1 MWRTLNNLLILS
13 ALIQNC
19 NSRPMLKIPRW
30 FFSQLLSVFQTSV
43 KLISFLLW
51 QTRGASGLAMFNH
64 ISGNT
69 AFPLGGGTQK
79 TYFMVRLT
87 PELQNSSP
95 PLHLGPYYIQNGMFR
110 AAKSQLVILA
120 EWLFSLEFHYFE
132 ELLATT
138 WLSCGDKSSYSS
150 LNHNRG
156 RAF

>member
-1 MWRTLNNLLILS
+1 MTDPIE
-13 ALIQNC
+13 
-19 NSRPMLKIPRW
+19 
-30 FFSQLLSVFQTSV
+30 
-43 KLISFLLW
+43 
-51 QTRGASGLAMFNH
+51 MFYH